1 MTTTRAEGDRFALIL
16 FYAVVLAV
24 GYMAFQVVRPFLASM
39 AWAAVFAMV
48 MAPLANRFDRRL
60 SSTWSATLT
69 TVAAALL
76 IVVPAVLVFAVLA
89 REVATLVQ
97 EAQQAGYTIPTPE
110 RLEEIWAHVRD
121 RSPVPLP
128 ADANLS
134 NAIASAAQKVT
145 SFLAS
150 KAGAV
155 LQNLFSLVFQLFVML
170 FGLFFFLRDRHT
182 VVDAIRRL
190 LPFEP
195 ARRDLVIEE
204 TYNLTVATVGST
216 FAVAATQGA
225 LTGMAL
231 WALGFRAPVFW
242 GVMTSIF
249 SILPAVGSAL
259 VWLPAA
265 IWLFALGSV
274 GKAILLII
282 WGAVVVGMADNIL
295 RPLLLSGRTS
305 MHGLLVFI
313 SVMGGMAAFGF
324 IGLALGPIVIAALRI
339 LLSSVGT
346 GAEVARVVAAP
357 DATAPATSLA
367 TPPTEPSPAK
377 PPEAEAGSGV

>member
-1 MTTTRAEGDRFALIL
+1 
-16 FYAVVLAV
+16 
-24 GYMAFQVVRPFLASM
+24 
-39 AWAAVFAMV
+39 
-48 MAPLANRFDRRL
+48 
-60 SSTWSATLT
+60 
-69 TVAAALL
+69 
-76 IVVPAVLVFAVLA
+76 VLA
-89 REVATLVQ
+89 REVASLVH

-110 RLEEIWAHVRD
+110 RLEELWANLRD
-121 RSPVPLP
+121 RSPIPLP

-134 NAIASAAQKVT
+134 NTISSGAQKIT
-145 SFLAS
+145 TFLAS

-155 LQNLFSLVFQLFVML
+155 LQNVFSLVFQLFIML

-182 VVDAIRRL
+182 VVQTIRQL

-195 ARRDLVIEE
+195 VRREQVIDE

-216 FAVAATQGA
+216 FAVAAAQGA
-225 LTGMAL
+225 LTGFAL
-231 WALGFRAPVFW
+231 WVLGFRAPVFW

-249 SILPAVGSAL
+249 SVLPAVGSAI
-259 VWLPAA
+259 VWVPAA
-265 IWLFALGSV
+265 IWLFALGDA
-274 GKAILLII
+274 GKAILLVV

-339 LLSSVGT
+339 LL
-346 GAEVARVVAAP
+346 GAVRT
-357 DATAPATSLA
+357 DGGTAPAAGSA
-367 TPPTEPSPAK
+367 AQAPAAK
-377 PPEAEAGSGV
+377 PPEAEAGAGV